1 MSTRSW
7 REERQNTNSNS
18 QESDNRHQDKH
29 DEDSAVHQMVV
40 PLGLAIFQL
49 VPWFFVII
57 HREILD
63 WMFLRYVE
71 PFRMQTQKLTAPRRW
86 PLAAA
91 RLHVRKSYFVRGFAA
106 IFPLSS
112 RSYHVAVGEVV

>member
-49 VPWFFVII
+49 VPWLFVII

-71 PFRMQTQKLTAPRRW
+71 PFRMQTQKLTAPRRG
-86 PLAAA
+86 PLPQQDSMCGS
-91 RLHVRKSYFVRGFAA
+91 R
-106 IFPLSS
+106 ILSEVSQPFS
-112 RSYHVAVGEVV
+112 RSALAVIMLP

>member
-1 MSTRSW
+1 MPTRSW

-49 VPWFFVII
+49 VPWLFVII

-63 WMFLRYVE
+63 WMFLRYIE
-71 PFRMQTQKLTAPRRW
+71 PFRMQTQNLLRLTGG
-86 PLAAA
+86 
-91 RLHVRKSYFVRGFAA
+91 H
-106 IFPLSS
+106 S
-112 RSYHVAVGEVV
+112 RSKTPCAEVVFCPRFRSHFPAQLSQLSCCRR

>member
-49 VPWFFVII
+49 VPWLFVII

-63 WMFLRYVE
+63 WMFLRYIE
-71 PFRMQTQKLTAPRRW
+71 PFRMQTQNLLR
-86 PLAAA
+86 LAGGHS
-91 RLHVRKSYFVRGFAA
+91 RSKDSMCGSRILSEVSQP
-106 IFPLSS
+106 FPAQLG
-112 RSYHVAVGEVV
+112 SYHVAVGEVV